1 MSGETV
7 TPPVLTVV
15 ARVTTRTETRKDTQ
29 AAVALETPDNG
40 PHRPGA
46 V

>member
-1 MSGETV
+1 MSSGTV

-15 ARVTTRTETRKDTQ
+15 ARVTTRTETPKDTQ
-29 AAVALETPDNG
+29 AAGALETLDNG